1 MEFNI
6 GQSGGRIIFAEQN
19 LLFSTGAF
27 RTRVK
32 PQDEKSFYGKIIK
45 INLRTLD
52 AKILSKGH
60 RNIQGL
66 SKFKDIIVSTE
77 HGPYGGDEV
86 NVHKNLLNNNEILNY
101 GWPISSY
108 GTHYPNVVRY
118 HKVKNI

>member
-6 GQSGGRIIFAEQN
+6 GQSGGRIIFADQN

-66 SKFKDIIVSTE
+66 SKFKDIKPYEHFDDFNAEEKLFTE
-77 HGPYGGDEV
+77 IK
-86 NVHKNLLNNNEILNY
+86 KNYIF
-101 GWPISSY
+101 
-108 GTHYPNVVRY
+108 R
-118 HKVKNI
+118 